1 MREILLSSRPISWVN
16 TAYPFA
22 AAFLV
27 AGGSFGP
34 LLIVGTFFFLFPY
47 NLLMYG
53 INDVFDY
60 ESDKNNPRKGGVE
73 GALLEKSS
81 HRLVL
86 WSCILIPLPF
96 ILWLL
101 LNGSL
106 LSNIVLA
113 ALLFFVVAYSAPKL
127 RFKERPFLD
136 SITSSIHFVGP
147 MIYGLTVTSWPDKAW
162 YFVVAFFFWG
172 MASHAFGAVQDI
184 KADRLGGLGS
194 IGTSLGAKNT
204 VRFSAVFYLAAA
216 ILVALTGWQGLLV
229 GITGLLYVL
238 NVWPY
243 INLRDKDCEKANPA
257 WRRFIYINWITGAVI
272 TMVLIAA
279 FTSQ

>member
-1 MREILLSSRPISWVN
+1 MREIFPSSRPISWIN

-22 AAFLV
+22 AAYLV
-27 AGGSFGP
+27 SGGAVGP
-34 LLIVGTFFFLFPY
+34 MLIIGTFFFLFPY

-60 ESDKNNPRKGGVE
+60 ESDKNNPRKGGIE
-73 GALLEKSS
+73 GALLERSS
-81 HRLVL
+81 HRLIL
-86 WSCILIPLPF
+86 WASILISIPF
-96 ILWLL
+96 IVWMM
-101 LNGSL
+101 LNGSM
-106 LSNIVLA
+106 LSNIILL

-147 MIYGLTVTSWPDKAW
+147 MVYGLSFYPLPDQAW
-162 YFVVAFFFWG
+162 YFVLAFFFWG
-172 MASHAFGAVQDI
+172 MASHAFGSVQDI
-184 KADRLGGLGS
+184 KADREGGLGS

-204 VRFSAVFYLAAA
+204 VRFSAVLYTAAS
-216 ILVALTGWQGLLV
+216 ILVASTGWQGLLV

-243 INLRDKDCEKANPA
+243 INLTDKSCEKANA
-257 WRRFIYINWITGAVI
+257 GWKRFIYINWVTGAVV
-272 TMVLIAA
+272 TMVLIVT
-279 FTSQ
+279 FVSQ

>member
-1 MREILLSSRPISWVN
+1 MREIFLSSRPISWIN

-22 AAFLV
+22 AAYLV
-27 AGGSFGP
+27 SGGAVGP
-34 LLIVGTFFFLFPY
+34 VLIIGTFFFLFPY

-73 GALLEKSS
+73 GALLERSS
-81 HRLVL
+81 HRLIL
-86 WSCILIPLPF
+86 WASILISIPF
-96 ILWLL
+96 IVWMM
-101 LNGSL
+101 LNGSI
-106 LSNIVLA
+106 LSNIILL

-147 MIYGLTVTSWPDKAW
+147 MVYGLSFYSLPDQAW
-162 YFVVAFFFWG
+162 YFVLAFFFWG

-184 KADRLGGLGS
+184 KADREGGLGS

-204 VRFSAVFYLAAA
+204 VRFSAVLYTAAS
-216 ILVALTGWQGLLV
+216 ILVASTGWQGLLV

-243 INLRDKDCEKANPA
+243 INLTDKSCEKANA
-257 WRRFIYINWITGAVI
+257 GWKRFIYINWVTGAVV
-272 TMVLIAA
+272 TMVLIVT
-279 FTSQ
+279 FVSQ

>member
-22 AAFLV
+22 AAYLV
-27 AGGSFGP
+27 ARGNAGAM
-34 LLIVGTFFFLFPY
+34 LVIGTFFFLFPY

-73 GALLEKSS
+73 GALLERSS
-81 HRLVL
+81 HRLIL
-86 WSCILIPLPF
+86 WSSILIPLPF
-96 ILWLL
+96 VVWLL
-101 LNGSL
+101 LNGNST
-106 LSNIVLA
+106 SNIVLLL
-113 ALLFFVVAYSAPKL
+113 LLFFVVAYSAPML

-136 SITSSIHFVGP
+136 SVTSSIHFVGP
-147 MIYGLTVTSWPDKAW
+147 MIYGLTFSTWPSEAW

-184 KADRLGGLGS
+184 RADREGGLGS
-194 IGTSLGAKNT
+194 IGTSLGARNT
-204 VRFSAVFYLAAA
+204 VRFAAVLYAAA
-216 ILVALTGWQGLLV
+216 SILVAITGWQGFLV

-243 INLRDKDCEKANPA
+243 INLGDKDCEKANA
-257 WRRFIYINWITGAVI
+257 GWKRFIYINWVTGAVV
-272 TMVLIAA
+272 TMVLIAT
-279 FTSQ
+279 FVSQ

>member
-1 MREILLSSRPISWVN
+1 MREILLSSRPISWIN

-22 AAFLV
+22 AAYLV
-27 AGGSFGP
+27 SGGSVGSI
-34 LLIVGTFFFLFPY
+34 LIIGTFFFLFPY

-73 GALLEKSS
+73 GALLARSS
-81 HRLVL
+81 HKVVL
-86 WSCILIPLPF
+86 WSSILISVPF
-96 ILWLL
+96 VTWLL
-101 LNGSL
+101 LNGNAT
-106 LSNIVLA
+106 SNIVLLL
-113 ALLFFVVAYSAPKL
+113 LLFFVVAYSAPKL

-147 MIYGLTVTSWPDKAW
+147 MIYGLTFSSWLNEAW

-184 KADRLGGLGS
+184 KADREGGLGS

-204 VRFSAVFYLAAA
+204 VRFSAVFYVTASV
-216 ILVALTGWQGLLV
+216 IVALTGWQGFLV
-229 GITGLLYVL
+229 GLAGLLYVA
-238 NVWPY
+238 NVLPY
-243 INLRDKDCEKANPA
+243 LSISDKDCEDANA
-257 WRRFIYINWITGAVI
+257 GWKRFIYINWITGAVV
-272 TMVLIAA
+272 TMVLIAT
-279 FTSQ
+279 FVSQ